1 MKAKDSFKEGGKSM
15 NSQIKHAK
23 GDRILLLTNN
33 ILLTIIVLAIVGP
46 LLYVFLSSFLEPNA
60 IIRKGLSLNSSDW
73 SLEGYKRL
81 FTDDTIVRG
90 FFNSLLYSTGF
101 TIVTVLVCLFAGYT
115 LSVDGLVGKKLFMI
129 FFLFTMFFGGGLIP
143 TYFVIRDLG
152 MLNTIWSI
160 ILPGAVNVWFI
171 ILARTYFKA
180 VPNELKEAARIDG
193 ASDLKIFFSIIL
205 PLSKPIIFVL
215 ALYAFIG
222 QWNAYFDAMIYLDDR
237 ELHPLQLVLRSIL
250 IQNEVQPGM
259 VADVEARNELMRISE
274 MIRYSSIVIASLP
287 LLIMYPFFQKYF
299 EKGVMVGSLK

>member
-1 MKAKDSFKEGGKSM
+1 M
-15 NSQIKHAK
+15 NNQIKHPK

-33 ILLTIIVLAIVGP
+33 ILLTIIVIAIVGP

-60 IIRKGLSLNSSDW
+60 IIRKGLSLNAADW
-73 SLEGYKRL
+73 SLEGYKRI

-90 FFNSLLYSTGF
+90 FVNSILYSIGF
-101 TIVTVLVCLFAGYT
+101 TIVTVTVSILAGYT
-115 LSVDGLVGKKLFMI
+115 LSVDGLVGKKVLMI

-152 MLNTIWSI
+152 MLNTIWAI
-160 ILPGAVNVWFI
+160 IIPGAVNVWFM

-193 ASDLKIFFSIIL
+193 ASDLRIFLSIIL

-215 ALYAFIG
+215 ALYSFIG

-237 ELHPLQLVLRSIL
+237 ELYPLQLVLRSIL

-259 VADVEARNELMRISE
+259 VADIQARNELMRISE

>member
-1 MKAKDSFKEGGKSM
+1 M
-15 NSQIKHAK
+15 NNQIKHAK
-23 GDRILLLTNN
+23 GDRFLLLTNN

-60 IIRKGLSLNSSDW
+60 IIRKGLSLHSSDW

-115 LSVDGLVGKKLFMI
+115 LSVEGLVGKKLFMI

-152 MLNTIWSI
+152 MLNTIWAI

-193 ASDLKIFFSIIL
+193 ASDLKIFFKIIL

>member
-1 MKAKDSFKEGGKSM
+1 M
-15 NSQIKHAK
+15 NNQIKHSK
-23 GDRILLLTNN
+23 GDRILLLINN
-33 ILLTIIVLAIVGP
+33 ILLTVIVLAIVGP

-60 IIRKGLSLNSSDW
+60 IIRKGLSLNTSDW
-73 SLEGYKRL
+73 SLEGYKRI

-90 FFNSLLYSTGF
+90 FVNSILYSAGF
-101 TIVTVLVCLFAGYT
+101 TIVTVAVSVLAGYT
-115 LSVDGLVGKKLFMI
+115 LSVDGLVGKKVFMM

-152 MLNTIWSI
+152 MLNTIWAI
-160 ILPGAVNVWFI
+160 IIPGAVNVWFI

-193 ASDLKIFFSIIL
+193 ASDLRIFLSIIL

-237 ELHPLQLVLRSIL
+237 ELYPLQLVLRSIL

-259 VADVEARNELMRISE
+259 VADIQARNELMRISE

>member
-1 MKAKDSFKEGGKSM
+1 
-15 NSQIKHAK
+15 
-23 GDRILLLTNN
+23 
-33 ILLTIIVLAIVGP
+33 
-46 LLYVFLSSFLEPNA
+46 
-60 IIRKGLSLNSSDW
+60 
-73 SLEGYKRL
+73 
-81 FTDDTIVRG
+81 
-90 FFNSLLYSTGF
+90 
-101 TIVTVLVCLFAGYT
+101 
-115 LSVDGLVGKKLFMI
+115 
-129 FFLFTMFFGGGLIP
+129 MFFGGGLIP

-152 MLNTIWSI
+152 MLNTIWAI

-193 ASDLKIFFSIIL
+193 ASDLKIFFKIIL

-222 QWNAYFDAMIYLDDR
+222 QWNAYFDAMMYLDDR
-237 ELHPLQLVLRSIL
+237 ALHPLQLVLRSIL

>member
-1 MKAKDSFKEGGKSM
+1 M
-15 NSQIKHAK
+15 NNQIKHAK

-60 IIRKGLSLNSSDW
+60 IIRKGLSLNSADW

-101 TIVTVLVCLFAGYT
+101 TVVTVLVCLFAGYT
-115 LSVDGLVGKKLFMI
+115 LSVDGLVGKKVFMI

-152 MLNTIWSI
+152 MLNTIWAI

-193 ASDLKIFFSIIL
+193 ASDLKIFFRIIL

>member
-1 MKAKDSFKEGGKSM
+1 M
-15 NSQIKHAK
+15 NNQIKHPK

-33 ILLTIIVLAIVGP
+33 ILLTIIVVVIVGP

-73 SLEGYKRL
+73 SLEGYKRI

-90 FFNSLLYSTGF
+90 FINSILYSIGF
-101 TIVTVLVCLFAGYT
+101 TIVTVVVSLLAGYT
-115 LSVDGLVGKKLFMI
+115 LSVEGLVGKKVFMV

-152 MLNTIWSI
+152 MLNTIWAI
-160 ILPGAVNVWFI
+160 IIPGAVNVWFI
-171 ILARTYFKA
+171 ILSRTYFKA

-193 ASDLKIFFSIIL
+193 ASDLKIFLSIIL

-237 ELHPLQLVLRSIL
+237 ELYPLQLVLRSIL

-259 VADVEARNELMRISE
+259 VADIQARNELMRISE

>member
-1 MKAKDSFKEGGKSM
+1 M
-15 NSQIKHAK
+15 NNQIKHPK
-23 GDRILLLTNN
+23 GDRVLLLTNN

-60 IIRKGLSLNSSDW
+60 IIRKGLSLNASDW
-73 SLEGYKRL
+73 SLEGYTRL

-90 FFNSLLYSTGF
+90 FINSLLYSTGF

-115 LSVDGLVGKKLFMI
+115 LSVDGLVGKKVFMV
-129 FFLFTMFFGGGLIP
+129 FFLFTMF
-143 TYFVIRDLG
+143 IRDLG
-152 MLNTIWSI
+152 MLNTIWAI

-193 ASDLKIFFSIIL
+193 ASDLKIFFKIIL

>member
-1 MKAKDSFKEGGKSM
+1 M
-15 NSQIKHAK
+15 NNQIKHPK

-33 ILLTIIVLAIVGP
+33 ILLTIIVLVIVGP
-46 LLYVFLSSFLEPNA
+46 LMYVFLSSFLEPNA
-60 IIRKGLSLNSSDW
+60 IIRKGLSLHASDW

-90 FFNSLLYSTGF
+90 FFNSLLYSTAF
-101 TIVTVLVCLFAGYT
+101 TIVTVVVCLFAGYT
-115 LSVDGLVGKKLFMI
+115 LSVEGLVGKKVFMI

-152 MLNTIWSI
+152 MLNTIWAI

-193 ASDLKIFFSIIL
+193 ASDLKIFFRIIL

-222 QWNAYFDAMIYLDDR
+222 QWNAYFDAMIYLDSR

>member
-1 MKAKDSFKEGGKSM
+1 M
-15 NSQIKHAK
+15 NNQIKHPK

-33 ILLTIIVLAIVGP
+33 ILLTIIVVVIVGP

-73 SLEGYKRL
+73 SLEGYKRI

-90 FFNSLLYSTGF
+90 FINSILYSIGF
-101 TIVTVLVCLFAGYT
+101 TIVTVVVSLLAGYT
-115 LSVDGLVGKKLFMI
+115 LSVEGLVGKKVFMF

-152 MLNTIWSI
+152 MLNTIWAI
-160 ILPGAVNVWFI
+160 IIPGAVNVWFI
-171 ILARTYFKA
+171 ILSRTYFKA

-193 ASDLKIFFSIIL
+193 ASDLKIFLSIIL

-237 ELHPLQLVLRSIL
+237 ELYPLQLVLRSIL

-259 VADVEARNELMRISE
+259 VADIQARNELMRISE

>member
-1 MKAKDSFKEGGKSM
+1 M
-15 NSQIKHAK
+15 NNQIKHAK

-60 IIRKGLSLNSSDW
+60 IIRKGLSLNSTDW

-115 LSVDGLVGKKLFMI
+115 LSVEGLVGKKLFMI

-152 MLNTIWSI
+152 MLNTIWAI

-193 ASDLKIFFSIIL
+193 ASDLKIFFRIIL

>member
-1 MKAKDSFKEGGKSM
+1 M
-15 NSQIKHAK
+15 NNQIKHPK
-23 GDRILLLTNN
+23 GDRILLVTNN
-33 ILLTIIVLAIVGP
+33 ILLIIIVIAIVGP

-73 SLEGYKRL
+73 SLEGYKRI

-90 FFNSLLYSTGF
+90 FINSILYSTGF
-101 TIVTVLVCLFAGYT
+101 TIVTVVVSLLAGYT
-115 LSVDGLVGKKLFMI
+115 LSVDGLVGKKVFMV

-152 MLNTIWSI
+152 MLNTIWAI
-160 ILPGAVNVWFI
+160 IFPGAVNVWFI
-171 ILARTYFKA
+171 ILSRTYFKA

-193 ASDLKIFFSIIL
+193 ASDLKIFLSIIL

-237 ELHPLQLVLRSIL
+237 ELYPLQLVLRSIL

-259 VADVEARNELMRISE
+259 VADIQARNELMRISE

>member
-1 MKAKDSFKEGGKSM
+1 M
-15 NSQIKHAK
+15 NNTIKHSK
-23 GDRILLLTNN
+23 GDRLVLRINN
-33 ILLTIIVLAIVGP
+33 ILLGIIILLILVP

-60 IIRKGLSLNSSDW
+60 LLRKGFKLDGSDW
-73 SLEGYKRL
+73 SFEGYKRIL
-81 FTDDTIVRG
+81 TDGTIMRG
-90 FFNSLLYSTGF
+90 FFNSILYSAGF
-101 TIVTVLVCLFAGYT
+101 TIVTVTVSILAGYT
-115 LSVDGLVGKKLFMI
+115 LSVDGLVGKKVFMM

-160 ILPGAVNVWFI
+160 IVPGAVNVWFI
-171 ILARTYFKA
+171 ILARTYFKG

-193 ASDLKIFFSIIL
+193 ASDMRIFISIIL
-205 PLSKPIIFVL
+205 PLSKPIIFVI

-237 ELHPLQLVLRSIL
+237 DLYPLQLVLRSIL

-259 VADVEARNELMRISE
+259 VADIQARNEIMRIAE

>member
-1 MKAKDSFKEGGKSM
+1 M
-15 NSQIKHAK
+15 NNQIKHAK
-23 GDRILLLTNN
+23 GDRMLLLTNN
-33 ILLTIIVLAIVGP
+33 ILLTIIILAIIGP

-60 IIRKGLSLNSSDW
+60 IIRKGLSLNSADW

-101 TIVTVLVCLFAGYT
+101 TFVTVLVCLFAGYT
-115 LSVDGLVGKKLFMI
+115 LSVDGLVGKKVFMI

-152 MLNTIWSI
+152 MLNTIWAI

>member
-1 MKAKDSFKEGGKSM
+1 M
-15 NSQIKHAK
+15 NNQIKHAK

-33 ILLTIIVLAIVGP
+33 ILLTIIILAIVGP

-60 IIRKGLSLNSSDW
+60 IIRKGLSLHSSDW

-115 LSVDGLVGKKLFMI
+115 LSVDGLVGKKVFMI

-152 MLNTIWSI
+152 MLNTIWAI

-193 ASDLKIFFSIIL
+193 ASDLKIFFRIIL

>member
-1 MKAKDSFKEGGKSM
+1 M

-60 IIRKGLSLNSSDW
+60 IIRKGLSLNASDW

-152 MLNTIWSI
+152 MLNTIWAI

-193 ASDLKIFFSIIL
+193 ASDLKIFFRIIL

>member
-1 MKAKDSFKEGGKSM
+1 M
-15 NSQIKHAK
+15 NNQIKHPK

-33 ILLTIIVLAIVGP
+33 ILLTIIIIAIVGP

-60 IIRKGLSLNSSDW
+60 IIRKGLSLNASDW
-73 SLEGYKRL
+73 SLEGYRRL
-81 FTDDTIVRG
+81 FTDDTIMRG
-90 FFNSLLYSTGF
+90 FINSILYSTGF
-101 TIVTVLVCLFAGYT
+101 TLVTVVVCLFAGYT
-115 LSVDGLVGKKLFMI
+115 LSVEGLVGKKAFMI

-152 MLNTIWSI
+152 MLNTIWAI

-193 ASDLKIFFSIIL
+193 ASDLKIFFQIIL